1 MAQQRPGDRILV
13 LKWHWLQLILSGTK
27 TIEIRGVAFKRG
39 RYFLGFKKNVYGW
52 IEFGDPARI
61 ADQKQWV
68 ALRHRHC
75 VPTHEMPYKKTFGC
89 PILRVQR
96 LSEPVPYSHP
106 KGAIGIV
113 KYR

>member
-1 MAQQRPGDRILV
+1 MTQPRPGDRILV

-39 RYFLGFKKNVYGW
+39 RYFLGFKKNVYGC

-61 ADQKQWV
+61 ATQKQWV
-68 ALRHRHC
+68 ALRHRLC

-96 LSEPVPYSHP
+96 LSEPVPYYHP